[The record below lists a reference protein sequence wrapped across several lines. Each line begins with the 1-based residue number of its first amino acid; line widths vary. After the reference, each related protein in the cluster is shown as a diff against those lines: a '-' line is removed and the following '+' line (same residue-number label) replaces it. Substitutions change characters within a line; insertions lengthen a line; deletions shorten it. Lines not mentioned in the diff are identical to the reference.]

1 MNKDVQYILSLQAV
15 RERANHILALAKENR
30 LNHFDYHED
39 RLDGAVQYVA
49 GIIKHDYGPN
59 NFHEIPPHGRW
70 QHFQVSS
77 VDRIGKLLGQ
87 WESAGY
93 NKTEQARGLVDLFFV
108 SVLLDAGAGDKWR
121 FTEPDTGLVLGRSEG
136 IAVATLHMFLKGQFS
151 SAEYG
156 RKDVVLGETL
166 RDFSE
171 NTLREGFQITD
182 ENPFVGV
189 SARVELLRS
198 LGRSLLRLPD
208 VFGESGRP
216 GSLVD
221 YLVSQAGDGNT
232 IDFGI
237 LWTTLQKVLLPIWPS
252 TRTQLSGHPVGDAW
266 PLKALSDHPPSPNLP
281 YHTIQPFHKLT
292 QWLAYSLMVPLER
305 LLAMTWR
312 NADIATGLPE
322 YRNGGVFIDTGVLTL
337 KPEALA
343 RGVKNSGV
351 DLPAFDAT
359 ADEIVEWRALT
370 VALLDRVHEAIQQ
383 TDLGPQQLT
392 LPQVLESGTW
402 KAGRELAAEKR
413 PETRSS
419 PILILGDGT
428 LF

>member
-1 MNKDVQYILSLQAV
+1 MNQEVQYILSLEAV
-15 RERANHILALAKENR
+15 RERANHILNLAKSDR
-30 LNHFDYHED
+30 LNHFEYHED

-49 GIIKHDYGPN
+49 GIIKRDYGPN
-59 NFHEIPPHGRW
+59 KFEKIPPHGRW
-70 QHFQVSS
+70 QHFQVND

-93 NKTEQARGLVDLFFV
+93 DKIEQARGLVDLFFV

-121 FTEPDTGLVLGRSEG
+121 FTEPDTGLVLVRSEG
-136 IAVATLHMFLKGQFS
+136 IAVATLHMFLKGQF
-151 SAEYG
+151 ATAGFG
-156 RKDVVLGETL
+156 RGDVVLGQAL

-171 NTLREGFQITD
+171 DTLREGFQITD
-182 ENPFVGV
+182 ENLFVGV
-189 SARVELLRS
+189 PARVDLLRS
-198 LGRSLLRLPD
+198 LGQSLLRLPD

-216 GSLVD
+216 GELVD
-221 YLVSQAGDGNT
+221 YLVSQAGQSNV
-232 IDFGI
+232 IDFAT
-237 LWTTLQKVLLPIWPS
+237 LWTTLQSVLLPIWPS
-252 TRTQLSGHPVGDAW
+252 TRTQLSSHPVGDAW
-266 PLKALSDHPPSPNLP
+266 PLQALSDHPPSPNSP

-292 QWLAYSLMVPLER
+292 QWLAYSLMVPFER
-305 LLAMTWR
+305 LLSKTWK

-322 YRNGGVFIDTGVLTL
+322 YRNGGVFIDMGVLTL

-343 RGVKNSGV
+343 RGVKNSGTE
-351 DLPAFDAT
+351 LPAFDAT

-370 VALLDRVHEAIQQ
+370 VALLDRVHEAIQK
-383 TDLGPQQLT
+383 TDLGPQRLS
-392 LPQVLESGTW
+392 LPQVLEAGTW

-413 PETRSS
+413 PATRSS